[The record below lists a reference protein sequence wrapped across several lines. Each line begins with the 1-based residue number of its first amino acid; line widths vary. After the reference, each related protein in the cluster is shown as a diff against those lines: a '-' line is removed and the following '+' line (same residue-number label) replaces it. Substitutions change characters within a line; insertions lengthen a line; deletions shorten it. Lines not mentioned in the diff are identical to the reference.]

1 MRERE
6 RERERERDRQRQRD
20 RDRDRETESK
30 CDAYNFLNE
39 FYCAQ
44 HGTLMKNII
53 CVLVPVFEFQC
64 FNLCIICDVNFTDH
78 QVKSRT
84 SKD

>member
-1 MRERE
+1 MRETDRE
-6 RERERERDRQRQRD
+6 T
-20 RDRDRETESK
+20 ETESK
-30 CDAYNFLNE
+30 CDAYNFFNE

-64 FNLCIICDVNFTDH
+64 FDLFPCT
-78 QVKSRT
+78 
-84 SKD
+84 